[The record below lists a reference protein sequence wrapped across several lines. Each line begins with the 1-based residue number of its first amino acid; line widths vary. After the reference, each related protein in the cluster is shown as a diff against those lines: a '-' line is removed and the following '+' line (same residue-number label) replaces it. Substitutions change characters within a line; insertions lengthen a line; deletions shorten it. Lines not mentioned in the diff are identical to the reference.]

1 MGSSHARFW
10 VLLALF
16 SLVVELVQ
24 GPRPLAEWSALPKVV
39 AGRSV
44 AEQTLSDEL
53 AVSLLDSE
61 GAGDREDGPDG
72 ELGEDSEDGADA
84 RDGDQEVGK
93 KRSEPLQLAVFHS
106 HAFLGALS
114 GLLRCGDAARL
125 SDLTYREAPE
135 RPPRLS

>member
-1 MGSSHARFW
+1 M
-10 VLLALF
+10 
-16 SLVVELVQ
+16 
-24 GPRPLAEWSALPKVV
+24 AEWSALPKVD

-53 AVSLLDSE
+53 AVSLADGE
-61 GAGDREDGPDG
+61 GEEDREDGSDG
-72 ELGEDSEDGADA
+72 EDGEDGADA
-84 RDGDQEVGK
+84 KDGDSEAGK
-93 KRSEPLQLAVFHS
+93 KRSDPLQLAAFHS
-106 HAFLGALS
+106 YAFLGELS